1 MVPEADDVF
10 HLAFPAMSAIL
21 CTTQTKESSHVEDVQ
36 WNSDMTIKMR
46 YGNTNTFLIPCN
58 SGYLLVD
65 TDYAGTLSAFYKA
78 LKTVG
83 VQVKDITYVLATH
96 YHPDHMGLIPELMNQ
111 GIKLLLI
118 DTQTNDVHYSDP
130 IFARE
135 KSLRFVPIDESKAE
149 VVSCRESRAFLANIG
164 IAGEIISTSSHSR
177 DSVSLV
183 LDDGDCLV
191 GDLEPMEYLLA
202 YDDNPALKADWDA
215 ILSFCPK
222 RILHSH
228 ANVETL

>member
-1 MVPEADDVF
+1 
-10 HLAFPAMSAIL
+10 
-21 CTTQTKESSHVEDVQ
+21 
-36 WNSDMTIKMR
+36 MTIKLR
-46 YGNTNTFLIPCN
+46 YGNTNTFLVPCN

-65 TDYAGTLSAFYKA
+65 TDYAGSLPFFYKA
-78 LKTVG
+78 LKTAG

-96 YHPDHMGLIPELMNQ
+96 YHPDHMGLIPELMKQ

-118 DTQTNDVHYSDP
+118 DTQINDVHDSDS

-135 KSLRFVPIDESKAE
+135 KTLRFDPIEESKAE
-149 VVSCRESRAFLANIG
+149 VISCRESRAFLASIG
-164 IAGEIISTSSHSR
+164 IAGEIISTPSHSR

-191 GDLEPMEYLLA
+191 GDLEPMEYLSA
-202 YDDNPALKADWDA
+202 YGDNPALKADWDA

-222 RILHSH
+222 RILYSH
-228 ANVETL
+228 ANEKALIEFDKLKC